1 MGVRRRESKQFKG
14 KEMALKVPLVK
25 VIAATGALLA
35 MPAMS
40 ATQFWDFDSSS
51 QSFDFNGLGNSL
63 TLNQG
68 ALSLTVTAW
77 SDTWDNSGDN
87 EVRPG
92 QVNWAQGD
100 ALGVLN
106 ADELAAGDTGSPDHA
121 SDSYVSPDNAGDEP
135 NDGDFDM
142 LLLTFSEAVNFEGF
156 DLKWAIDGGTYGQT
170 DVSLL
175 AWNGGG
181 SASVN
186 GQTWG
191 QILDSNGGNYQS
203 IGQYGDVGL
212 SYYAVNTS
220 VESTHWLIGS
230 YNPIFGAINHGYG
243 NDGQKLDWLKTST
256 RDHEVPVPGTLAL
269 LLLGLAGLRARRS

>member
-1 MGVRRRESKQFKG
+1 
-14 KEMALKVPLVK
+14 MAFTRNLVK
-25 VIAATGALLA
+25 VVAATAALSA
-35 MPAMS
+35 MPALG
-40 ATQFWDFDSSS
+40 ATQLWDFDSNS

-68 ALSLTVTAW
+68 SLSLTVTAW
-77 SDTWDNSGDN
+77 SDTWDNIGDN
-87 EVRPG
+87 EVRAG
-92 QVNWAQGD
+92 RVNWAQSD

-106 ADELAAGDTGSPDHA
+106 ADELDAGDTGSPDHS
-121 SDSYVSPDNAGDEP
+121 SDSYVSPDNAGDEQG
-135 NDGDFDM
+135 DGDFDM
-142 LLLTFSEAVNFEGF
+142 LLLEFSQAVNFEGF
-156 DLKWAIDGGTYGQT
+156 DLKWATDGGNYGQT

-175 AWNGGG
+175 AWNGSG
-181 SASVN
+181 STNLN

-230 YNPIFGAINHGYG
+230 YNPIFGAINQGYG
-243 NDGQKLDWLKTST
+243 NDGQKLDWLRTST
-256 RDHEVPVPGTLAL
+256 TDHQVPVPGTLAL
-269 LLLGLAGLRARRS
+269 VLLGLAGLRARRG